1 MMKKVLFLA
10 LGTLI
15 ALPGA
20 FANFATP
27 PSLIVGA
34 EAPSGHQEYSL
45 AHDAQNVH
53 AKYITDLGIDDKT
66 GLNIQEALEKVSPYA
81 ETVATNYQQNN
92 VFDLYHE
99 NSSYSRIVVEA
110 PAAGSYQISLS
121 TFDATWQMPVIVY
134 TNSYENVLNT
144 TLSQTTWWNKTEL
157 QYSTI
162 PVTLNE
168 GRNVI
173 VIQYNSWG
181 NLVTFTLPEELTL
194 VDFGSNEEGVYNQA
208 DFAWNC
214 TWVENPQE
222 SLWNPDIYPEFTY
235 IKNDGSTEYE
245 GAAEINFT
253 SQSTTESLDFTIQAD
268 VLSGLE
274 ATLRFTVNGA
284 ASDYTFNVSD
294 LGSRVDVHLP
304 SYFLD
309 EIGFAGGTETNL
321 RISNPNG
328 GQEIRI
334 IEMRESSVID
344 EEPVVVEGVK
354 YEGESLK
361 NAVLV
366 HGRSLP
372 LEDGIALDWSGAGIE
387 FDVTGGGS
395 VRGAFTL
402 DGNSSNTRFV
412 VEINGEFSHYFVPG
426 SDVLMLSDLP
436 SESTHVRLYKTS
448 EANGN
453 LVSLN
458 SLTHFLPEG
467 AEGSITKATDTS
479 TSKMLFLG
487 ASIISGNQMNAD
499 GDEDQYQAFPTLL
512 AKAWNADS
520 EFVSASGRGVIQGTL
535 GESGWASDNTH
546 QISHIWTK
554 TSYFRD
560 PNAEYDISSYVPDLI
575 VTNLGNND
583 LGQCDNF
590 GNTEEDIANA
600 SRDFLAS
607 LREIYPSTKII
618 FTWGLGTVHSATAAE
633 TFKTAIEGLNDEN
646 VAFLNFAPQLQGQ
659 GGHPSY
665 YQHDYIASEI
675 SRLYASM
682 LETEDPYTRKYTW
695 SSYEAEDGEIS
706 GASITNENPGVA
718 QNWSGMA
725 YVGDFNTNYL
735 ELDEIAS
742 DANNVSHI
750 KLDVSVPTDGVYQLQ
765 IGYATNATTSI
776 AYNVDGGD
784 YTLVEN
790 LNSGDWCGGH
800 GVYATSNVSLTAGNH
815 ALILTG
821 PLNSGWLN
829 YDYVNLLYLSTSE
842 AVLAADTWSENFLG
856 VSGTTCDPTGVNIF
870 PTETW
875 NQFADS
881 FAELSSE
888 AKSLLISSPKYEAM
902 RERYTYIQSKYQYED
917 FLISSQGRV
926 LKNSLN
932 INAPSVNDPFDS
944 DNLALFIL
952 GGLLGLGLLSGAYF
966 TIKKRKD
973 AHK

>member
-1 MMKKVLFLA
+1 MRYRVPLQ
-10 LGTLI
+10 I
-15 ALPGA
+15 SPP
-20 FANFATP
+20 P

-53 AKYITDLGIDDKT
+53 AKYLKGKIPENISTFTD
-66 GLNIQEALEKVSPYA
+66 
-81 ETVATNYQQNN
+81 TVATNWQQSNF
-92 VFDLYHE
+92 FDLYHE

-144 TLSQTTWWNKTEL
+144 TLSQTAGWNKTEL

-253 SQSTTESLDFTIQAD
+253 PQSTTESLDFTIQAD

-402 DGNSSNTRFV
+402 DGNSSNTRFA

-426 SDVLMLSDLP
+426 SDVLMLGDLP

-535 GESGWASDNTH
+535 GESGWTSDNAH

-560 PNAEYDISSYVPDLI
+560 SNIEYDVSSYLPDLI

-706 GASITNENPGVA
+706 GASITNENPGVG

-725 YVGDFNTNYL
+725 YVGDFKTNYL

-742 DANNVSHI
+742 DANNVPHI

-842 AVLAADTWSENFLG
+842 AVLAADTWSENFLE

-917 FLISSQGRV
+917 FLVSSQGRV
-926 LKNSLN
+926 LKSSLN
-932 INAPSVNDPFDS
+932 INAPSVNEPFDS

-966 TIKKRKD
+966 MVKKRKD